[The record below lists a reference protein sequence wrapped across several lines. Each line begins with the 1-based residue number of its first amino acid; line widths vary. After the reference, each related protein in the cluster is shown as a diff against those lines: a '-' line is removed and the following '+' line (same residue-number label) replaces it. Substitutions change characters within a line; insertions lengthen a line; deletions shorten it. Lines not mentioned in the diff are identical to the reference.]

1 MCRKCAKAGRICY
14 GMGSEQDFSV
24 IHSENRYASGRL
36 KRPRGPRSTPTAS
49 LGRALDVTG
58 QDLCSQA
65 IFLYLKSHLQSL
77 KSAPDI
83 VKGMHHGLV
92 PLLLMYRQKFP
103 ILDLAISSMA
113 LAVYSRT
120 KQHALAAY
128 EASKKYHQLLQIVQ
142 KTISSIE
149 ETNIDAYLLAI
160 FFMGRYEDTIHSSD
174 NTPPK
179 VRMAETIQSF
189 SHHDGALAILKFWK
203 DHLSQNMPAT
213 DIIKHS
219 RRGLLRSAL
228 LRNRQIPEWMQ
239 DGALFGE
246 QGLELD
252 YSNISVRIC
261 NLRGHL
267 SELIKEG
274 SARLPDMAQA
284 NEFAMTTEAL
294 AEEVRN
300 IDVALEDWKTH
311 FPNAWSCLEHTLPD
325 IIDSFPTDDFYSST
339 VYTYSNPA
347 YAAVWNLYY
356 ATSLLINCTQLKI
369 LNLNGG
375 AQLNNDSM
383 PNEQLQPI
391 LSHITNT
398 AHKLAST
405 IPFCLQKVK
414 VAGRSNEIIVDM
426 KAEYEPY
433 VASSIV
439 IWPLSVATSLK
450 DLKTNEK
457 AWFRCQLSRVGR
469 MIGSGIFDNVETGWL
484 IEL

>member
-1 MCRKCAKAGRICY
+1 
-14 GMGSEQDFSV
+14 MGSEQDFLV
-24 IHSENRYASGRL
+24 IHNENRYASGRL
-36 KRPRGPRSTPTAS
+36 KRPRGPRSTLTAS

-65 IFLYLKSHLQSL
+65 IFLYLKSHLQPL
-77 KSAPDI
+77 KSLPDI
-83 VKGMHHGLV
+83 VKGMHHGLG

-120 KQHALAAY
+120 KQHPLAAY

-149 ETNIDAYLLAI
+149 DTNIDAYLLAI
-160 FFMGRYEDTIHSSD
+160 FFMGRYEDTIYSSD

-179 VRMAETIQSF
+179 VRIVETIRSF

-203 DHLSQNMPAT
+203 DRLSQNMPAT

-246 QGLELD
+246 QGLELN

-267 SELIKEG
+267 SELIEG
-274 SARLPDMAQA
+274 SARLPDMAPA
-284 NEFAMTTEAL
+284 NELVMTIKAL
-294 AEEVRN
+294 DEEVRN
-300 IDVALEDWKTH
+300 IDIALEDWKAH
-311 FPNAWSCLEHTLPD
+311 FPNTWCCCEHTLPD

-356 ATSLLINCTQLKI
+356 AMSLLINCTRLKI
-369 LNLNGG
+369 LNLNDG
-375 AQLNNDSM
+375 AQLNNDFM
-383 PNEQLQPI
+383 PDELLQPI
-391 LSHITNT
+391 LSRITNT

-414 VAGRSNEIIVDM
+414 VAGRSKEITVDV

-433 VASSIV
+433 VASLMV
-439 IWPLSVATSLK
+439 IWPLSIATSLR

-457 AWFRCQLSRVGR
+457 AWLRCQLSRVGR
-469 MIGSGIFDNVETGWL
+469 MIGSGIFDNIETGSL
-484 IEL
+484 IDL